1 MAVANGVIACKCL
14 FSARRV
20 TKLKTPRVGPK
31 NIEVSVFFYKI
42 RDFCSALIFMFDIIL
57 KKIDFSFALA
67 APRFVI
73 IEDLLATVLV

>member
-31 NIEVSVFFYKI
+31 NIEASVFCYKI
-42 RDFCSALIFMFDIIL
+42 QDFCSALIYMFDMIL
-57 KKIDFSFALA
+57 KKL
-67 APRFVI
+67 R
-73 IEDLLATVLV
+73 LG

>member
-31 NIEVSVFFYKI
+31 NIEASVFYKI
-42 RDFCSALIFMFDIIL
+42 QDFRSALIYMFDMIL
-57 KKIDFSFALA
+57 KKL
-67 APRFVI
+67 R
-73 IEDLLATVLV
+73 LG